1 MKQLNDSRSIVANNV
16 NYFTVH
22 LNLKK
27 MSPIPPILA
36 ISKQHISVGGPTNME
51 RTNHVNTFDI
61 KQNWKRIYS
70 IFKAR
75 FLWRARETVDG
86 TRGNQSLRGNFFFFS
101 FNGRTFPRNRW
112 WKLHHRF
119 RTCGWGRRLNQKS
132 KRVIVPF
139 HVSVFI
145 NIHEKR
151 NYYNSPGYI
160 TIQG

>member
-1 MKQLNDSRSIVANNV
+1 MKQLNDNRSIVVNNV

-36 ISKQHISVGGPTNME
+36 ISKQYRWVVQPIWKERITLTRSILNKIGREFIRFLRPDFYGEREKLWME
-51 RTNHVNTFDI
+51 REEISHFEEI
-61 KQNWKRIYS
+61 
-70 IFKAR
+70 
-75 FLWRARETVDG
+75 
-86 TRGNQSLRGNFFFFS
+86 FFFFS

>member
-86 TRGNQSLRGNFFFFS
+86 TRGNQSLRGNFFFFLLMGERS
-101 FNGRTFPRNRW
+101 LETDDG
-112 WKLHHRF
+112 
-119 RTCGWGRRLNQKS
+119 
-132 KRVIVPF
+132 
-139 HVSVFI
+139 
-145 NIHEKR
+145 
-151 NYYNSPGYI
+151 NYIIGSERAVGA
-160 TIQG
+160 GG

>member
-1 MKQLNDSRSIVANNV
+1 MINQVMKQLNDSRSIVVNNV

-22 LNLKK
+22 SNLKK

-86 TRGNQSLRGNFFFFS
+86 TRGNQSLRGNFFFFLLMGERS
-101 FNGRTFPRNRW
+101 LETDDG
-112 WKLHHRF
+112 
-119 RTCGWGRRLNQKS
+119 
-132 KRVIVPF
+132 
-139 HVSVFI
+139 
-145 NIHEKR
+145 
-151 NYYNSPGYI
+151 NYIIGSERAVGA
-160 TIQG
+160 GG